1 MSEVA
6 NTGFGG
12 AMMPQLFVA
21 KHQNRKSGAK
31 ADRASRSTSP
41 PITMI
46 SIPARK
52 IAPGSRSRLIEAL
65 RATSVERTAVD

>member
-31 ADRASRSTSP
+31 AGTEPVDP
-41 PITMI
+41 P
-46 SIPARK
+46 
-52 IAPGSRSRLIEAL
+52 AL
-65 RATSVERTAVD
+65 P